1 LARPAGIY
9 CLGTMTSDH
18 PTDLRR
24 KRLLYRATHRGTKE
38 ADVIIGGFFQE
49 NAARLAE
56 ERLDEAEEFLEV
68 SDLDLVEWILGR
80 KPIPDR
86 WKDSIL
92 DDVLVWERKRQGS

>member
-1 LARPAGIY
+1 
-9 CLGTMTSDH
+9 MNSDP

-49 NAARLAE
+49 NTAQLAE

-68 SDLDLVEWILGR
+68 SDLDLVEWIMGR

-86 WKDSIL
+86 WKGSIL

>member
-1 LARPAGIY
+1 MDF
-9 CLGTMTSDH
+9 TQ
-18 PTDLRR
+18 PTDPRR

-49 NAARLAE
+49 TVAGLAD

-80 KPIPDR
+80 KPIPER
-86 WKDSIL
+86 WRGSIL
-92 DDVLVWERKRQGS
+92 DDVLAWERKRQGS